1 MKKYIRW
8 FVIGAV
14 GFLMCSCG
22 SFRPTT
28 QMPPQPKEIN
38 LALIKDAPSNRLN
51 NLDYGIR
58 LNIRDDRANYNILK
72 KYDASTISTPKVTV
86 NPDVESFVSESMRR
100 YMRTMGFNLDAD
112 VSTDYMMQ
120 VTIDQFNISYL
131 SGTGWSG
138 TVALNVEV
146 YDQNR
151 KQVYPTVPFTGRASR
166 YGSSS
171 DFSLASQVMNTA
183 YSNALEDIDWD
194 RIAFFLRS
202 TNPNKQVTGDGST
215 ALESNVIR
223 WYITSKPQ
231 GADINWRVVSST
243 PDVKNTM
250 QLYLGNTPYESTET
264 LDIKGLKV
272 NNAGNVQIEVTCEK
286 EGYLSQTK
294 RFNLQQVI
302 DQKEISTKFNLVK
315 DE

>member
-1 MKKYIRW
+1 MKTISRLLLIS
-8 FVIGAV
+8 VV
-14 GFLMCSCG
+14 CCLMSACSN
-22 SFRPTT
+22 SKPTT
-28 QMPPQPKEIN
+28 KLPPQPKEIN
-38 LALIKDAPSNRLN
+38 LALIKDAPTNRLVKM
-51 NLDYGIR
+51 DYGIR
-58 LNIRDDRANYNILK
+58 LNVRDNRANYNILK
-72 KYDASTISTPKVTV
+72 KYDASATSTPRV
-86 NPDVESFVSESMRR
+86 NVYPDVESFVSESMRR

-120 VTIDQFNISYL
+120 VAITEFNISYL

-138 TVALNVEV
+138 TVKMDVEV

-151 KQVYPTVPFTGRASR
+151 KLVYPNVPISGRANRS
-166 YGSSS
+166 GSSS
-171 DFSLASQVMNTA
+171 DFALASQVMNTA
-183 YSNALEDIDWD
+183 YCNALEDIDWD
-194 RIAFFLRS
+194 RIAFFLQS

-243 PDVKNTM
+243 PDVKNTN